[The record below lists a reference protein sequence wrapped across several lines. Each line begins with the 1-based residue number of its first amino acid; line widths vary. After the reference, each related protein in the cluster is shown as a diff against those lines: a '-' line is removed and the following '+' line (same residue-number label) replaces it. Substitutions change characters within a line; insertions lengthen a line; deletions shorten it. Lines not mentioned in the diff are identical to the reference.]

1 MPNNITTIKSSKGH
15 LSWVNIINAKGKEIE
30 YLRRK
35 YKFKELDLSDSFAQ
49 KYAQRP
55 KFHQRNNYFFLI
67 LQFPYYDKDKREIV
81 AEEIDFFVTKNE
93 IITVHKNNLAP
104 IVSFFDECRKD
115 EFVSEQY
122 LGGENVALL
131 YEIIIRLQYYIYPI
145 LDHISLD
152 IQNIE
157 SNIFAGRE
165 RQMVNEILYI
175 KRNIL
180 NMRKIMEAHKN
191 VMQKIVKESI
201 KFFPVQKQSA
211 YYDHIIEN
219 SKDIWGIMS
228 GQKDT
233 IEALENTNATL
244 VSFKL
249 NDIMRLLTIFSVIVT
264 PLTLLA
270 GIFGM
275 NTTLSM
281 PFVNGP
287 HGFWIII
294 TIMVISAFFML
305 MFFKRKKL
313 L

>member
-1 MPNNITTIKSSKGH
+1 MPNNITTLKSSKGN
-15 LSWVNIINAKGKEIE
+15 LSWINVINAKEKEID

-35 YKFKELDLSDSFAQ
+35 YKFKELDLADSYAQ

-55 KFHQRNNYFFLI
+55 KLHIRNNYFFLI
-67 LQFPYYDKDKREIV
+67 LQFPYYDKKKMEIV

-93 IITVHKNNLAP
+93 VITVHKNNLEP
-104 IVSFFDECRKD
+104 IVGFFNECRKNA
-115 EFVSEQY
+115 FVTSQY
-122 LGGENVALL
+122 LGGDNSALL
-131 YEIIIRLQYYIYPI
+131 YEMIIRLQYYIYPI
-145 LDHISLD
+145 LDHISID

-157 SNIFAGRE
+157 DNMFAGQE

-191 VMQKIVKESI
+191 VIQKIIKENI
-201 KFFPVQKQSA
+201 KFFPMQKQLL
-211 YYDHIIEN
+211 YYDSIIEH
-219 SKDIWGIMS
+219 SKDIWSIMS

-233 IEALENTNATL
+233 IEALENTNTSL

-249 NDIMRLLTIFSVIVT
+249 NDIMRLLTIFSVIVI

-270 GIFGM
+270 SIFGM
-275 NTTLSM
+275 NVTFGM
-281 PFVNGP
+281 PFIDNP
-287 HGFWIII
+287 YGFWSVIGIMIIVTLVMFI
-294 TIMVISAFFML
+294 
-305 MFFKRKKL
+305 FFKRKKL